1 VKYARFL
8 LMLPVILAVAFVAGG
23 CAFLLAVRG
32 GTDLL
37 ASILDE

>member
-8 LMLPVILAVAFVAGG
+8 LMLPVILVVAVVAAG

-32 GTDLL
+32 GTDLI
-37 ASILDE
+37 AAILDE